1 MEKDWVLIYST
12 TFEADVVIKKQ
23 LLENNEI
30 EAVIINKQ
38 DSVYK
43 AFGEIEL
50 YVLRDKVLKAKQLIA
65 I

>member
-1 MEKDWVLIYST
+1 MEKDWVLIYSST
-12 TFEADVVIKKQ
+12 LETDAVIKKQ

-38 DSVYK
+38 DSIYK

-50 YVLRDKVLKAKQLIA
+50 YVLRDKVLKAKQLIT

>member
-1 MEKDWVLIYST
+1 MERDWVLIYSS

-23 LLENNEI
+23 LLENNDI
-30 EAVIINKQ
+30 EAIIINKQ

-50 YVLRDKVLKAKQLIA
+50 YVLRDKVLKAKQLITT
-65 I
+65 

>member
-1 MEKDWVLIYST
+1 MEKDWVIIYSSSL
-12 TFEADVVIKKQ
+12 EADVVIKKQ
-23 LLENNEI
+23 LLENNNI
-30 EAVIINKQ
+30 QAVIINKQ

-50 YVLRDKVLKAKQLIA
+50 YVLRDKVLKAKQLIT

>member
-1 MEKDWVLIYST
+1 MEKDWVKIYSSSI
-12 TFEADVVIKKQ
+12 EPDVIIKKQ
-23 LLENNEI
+23 LLENNDI
-30 EAVIINKQ
+30 EVVIINKQ

-50 YVLRDKVLKAKQLIA
+50 YVLRDKVLKAKQLIT

>member
-1 MEKDWVLIYST
+1 MEKDWVIIYSST
-12 TFEADVVIKKQ
+12 LEADVIIKKQ
-23 LLENNEI
+23 MLENNDI

-50 YVLRDKVLKAKQLIA
+50 YVLRDKVLKAKQLITT
-65 I
+65 